1 MSEFGAGVQQENN
14 MLSEMRGRSQALL
27 SHLDDEKDFYQSQL
41 QEGVKE
47 RQEEEDPK
55 QLGFDATQI
64 VQVGKRLSDARGVLS
79 DVYKNDKLDYMKGLG
94 RTGEETDFG
103 IRAGIN
109 RGRQLGRLAQRT
121 ATSVGE
127 GVSSLAESA
136 SEALPSLDDVSS
148 SVSETL
154 TQLKTGALSGANR
167 VLGMG
172 QPAEFDPE
180 AAAKWVPRFNLTGDE
195 IDDPEGAVKKL
206 TPNFNAENARQG
218 VIKRQIA
225 RGERPPLTAEE
236 QGNFDTL
243 LGQAKQADTLHQ
255 GEVLKNIKSEIAL
268 REQGVARPS
277 SFDATTGEV
286 APEYDLNQI
295 PDESNLIPDDL
306 PAPPRPGFAGRKPPQ
321 PPSEPPP
328 SQETTDEGQPGSEG
342 AASSGEA
349 TAVEGAAGEA
359 TEDIKPVSMLQKM
372 GSKVGG
378 LAETGAELGAKA
390 GAVFGAVS
398 AGESF
403 AEDMAGGHFHLA
415 GDNNAEKTGNAL
427 SMASGAL
434 DTIGLAVPPLAI
446 VGGILGVGSAISD
459 LVGHLEDAHKKTSV
473 AAQQLVKKPS
483 PFTIGAAATSIGQ
496 VASQATDTLHSISGS
511 F

>member
-1 MSEFGAGVQQENN
+1 MAEFGAGVQQENN
-14 MLSEMRGRSQALL
+14 MLSEMRGRSQAIL

-41 QEGVKE
+41 QEGEKE

-64 VQVGKRLSDARGVLS
+64 VQVGKRLSDARGVLR

-109 RGRQLGRLAQRT
+109 RGRQLGRVAQRT

-127 GVSSLAESA
+127 GVSSLAESV
-136 SEALPSLDDVSS
+136 SDALPSLDDVSS

-154 TQLKTGALSGANR
+154 TQLSTGARSGMNR
-167 VLGMG
+167 VMGMG

-206 TPNFNAENARQG
+206 TPNFNAENARQN
-218 VIKRQIA
+218 VVKRQIA

-268 REQGVARPS
+268 RQQGVPRPS
-277 SFDATTGEV
+277 SFDATTGEI
-286 APEYDLNQI
+286 APEYDLSQI
-295 PDESNLIPDDL
+295 PDESHLIPDDL
-306 PAPPRPGFAGRKPPQ
+306 PAPSGRAGFPGRKPPQ
-321 PPSEPPP
+321 PPSDPPP
-328 SQETTDEGQPGSEG
+328 QETTDEGQPGSEG
-342 AASSGEA
+342 ATSSGEA

-372 GSKVGG
+372 G
-378 LAETGAELGAKA
+378 
-390 GAVFGAVS
+390 
-398 AGESF
+398 
-403 AEDMAGGHFHLA
+403 
-415 GDNNAEKTGNAL
+415 
-427 SMASGAL
+427 
-434 DTIGLAVPPLAI
+434 
-446 VGGILGVGSAISD
+446 
-459 LVGHLEDAHKKTSV
+459 
-473 AAQQLVKKPS
+473 
-483 PFTIGAAATSIGQ
+483 
-496 VASQATDTLHSISGS
+496 
-511 F
+511 